1 MRVLRRWLLLL
12 CLWPLGVLSASEIL
26 LTGSQDS
33 VGVEQFAQALRE
45 RRPADTIRFVPVE
58 QMPRPARLPASTRL
72 ILLDNVSLE
81 WRLSETAGPP
91 ALALRVSRV
100 QAQKRL
106 GNLRPPYLSLLWSD
120 PPLDRQLRLTRYLLP
135 QARRVGVLYTQHSQF
150 LLEELRRAA
159 RPMGLEIV
167 AQAWPDLRDS
177 RPLQNL
183 LQNSDVLLGID
194 DPQLYNPK
202 TAKNL
207 LLSSYGRQ
215 RALIG
220 PNAGFVRAGAL
231 ASTLSDQNDWLAILD
246 RLLDQPPGKWPR
258 ALYPEYFSVAGN
270 QQVAR
275 ALGVETIDPQAAAL
289 ALALA
294 EGERRP

>member
-1 MRVLRRWLLLL
+1 MRILRCWLLLA
-12 CLWPLGVLSASEIL
+12 CLWSSGLLSASEIL

-33 VGVEQFAQALRE
+33 PGVEHFVQALRE
-45 RRPADTIRFVPVE
+45 RRPADTVHFVPVNE
-58 QMPRPARLPASTRL
+58 LARPSRLNPATRL
-72 ILLDNVSLE
+72 ILLDGAGLE
-81 WRLSETAGPP
+81 WRLSEAPGPP

-100 QAQKRL
+100 QAEQRL
-106 GNLRPPYLSLLWSD
+106 GRLRPAYLSLLWSD

-135 QARRVGVLYTQHSQF
+135 EARRVGVLYAEHSLF
-150 LLEELRRAA
+150 LIDELRRAA
-159 RPMGLEIV
+159 KPMGLEII

-177 RPLQNL
+177 RPLHDL
-183 LQNSDVLLGID
+183 LQQSDVLLGID
-194 DPQLYNPK
+194 DPQLYNSK

-215 RALIG
+215 MALIG

-231 ASTLSDQNDWLAILD
+231 ASTLSNQDDWLAILD
-246 RLLDQPPGKWPR
+246 RLLDQAPARWPR
-258 ALYPEYFSVAGN
+258 TLYPDRFSVIGN

-275 ALGVETIDPQAAAL
+275 ALGIETIDPEGA

>member
-1 MRVLRRWLLLL
+1 MRKLRCWLLLA
-12 CLWPLGVLSASEIL
+12 CLWPLAALSASEIL
-26 LTGSQDS
+26 LTASLDS
-33 VGVEQFAQALRE
+33 PGVEQFVQALRE
-45 RRPADTIRFVPVE
+45 RRPADKVRFVPVTE
-58 QMPRPARLPASTRL
+58 LARPSRLNPATRL
-72 ILLDNVSLE
+72 ILLDSTSLE

-100 QAQKRL
+100 QAEKRL
-106 GNLRPPYLSLLWSD
+106 GNLRPAYLSLLWSD

-135 QARRVGVLYTQHSQF
+135 EARRIGVLYAEHSHF

-159 RPMGLEIV
+159 KPMGLEII
-167 AQAWPDLRDS
+167 AQDWPDLRDS

-194 DPQLYNPK
+194 DPQLYNSK

-207 LLSSYGRQ
+207 LLSSYARQ
-215 RALIG
+215 MALIG

-231 ASTLSDQNDWLAILD
+231 ASTLSNQDHWLVILD
-246 RLLDQPPGKWPR
+246 RLLDQPPGRWPR
-258 ALYPEYFSVAGN
+258 SLYPEHFSVVGN

-275 ALGVETIDPQAAAL
+275 ALGIESIDPESAAL
-289 ALALA
+289 ALS